1 MVYAWFTH
9 GLCKFS
15 QVYACKPKAVCASLH
30 RFTLVRPRRVTARP
44 SSPPP
49 PPSRNNPGRSCSGPG
64 RTGPSSPQ
72 PPPSRCIPGRSR
84 SGPDRPG
91 RSAVA
96 AQFGPEPPGPRPV
109 RPGLD
114 RLARPSVADIKICD
128 EMRDCKQS
136 SGQQAYAT
144 GVGRALPK
152 LLRLR
157 LRFHAMALDMH
168 APATGRPAR
177 GPRGPPRRGTGRPAR
192 GGTCV
197 PARRDTGGT
206 GRPPRG
212 GACRP
217 ARGGTAW
224 DTRSVFNMTS
234 ATQKGVATGC
244 RARQRHG
251 SSGPIPLSRPRA
263 GTRAQARPEARGR

>member
-1 MVYAWFTH
+1 MVFVSFRKFTH
-9 GLCKFS
+9 VNLKQFA
-15 QVYACKPKAVCASLH
+15 QVYTGLRSFAHAGSLPGL
-30 RFTLVRPRRVTARP
+30 RRRRPRRRGTTRAGAARSPAGPARP
-44 SSPPP
+44 SSPPS

-114 RLARPSVADIKICD
+114 HLARPSVADIKICD

-136 SGQQAYAT
+136 SGQRAYAT

-177 GPRGPPRRGTGRPAR
+177 GPGGGRREGGRVCRRAGGRVCRRAGVRGGRVGRREGGRVGWRAGGRRGIQ
-192 GGTCV
+192 
-197 PARRDTGGT
+197 DQF
-206 GRPPRG
+206 
-212 GACRP
+212 
-217 ARGGTAW
+217 
-224 DTRSVFNMTS
+224 S
-234 ATQKGVATGC
+234 
-244 RARQRHG
+244 
-251 SSGPIPLSRPRA
+251 I
-263 GTRAQARPEARGR
+263 